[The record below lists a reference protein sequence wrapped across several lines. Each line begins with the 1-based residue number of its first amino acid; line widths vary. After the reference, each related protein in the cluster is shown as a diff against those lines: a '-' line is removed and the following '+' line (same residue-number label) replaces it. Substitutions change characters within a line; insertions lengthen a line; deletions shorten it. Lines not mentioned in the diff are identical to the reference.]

1 MNSATKVGEIF
12 TAAGAAF
19 NRLGE
24 LTMQLHPSSDSPT
37 GSKWTDEEI
46 EMLRSAVTRFSE
58 DLNKVSERI
67 KGRTVSQIRQT
78 LKKKAFE
85 DAGIPLKQQQQTT
98 THLAGPQQQLP
109 QTQTILVQQQS
120 HQLGSPQSVSTS
132 GTDQQPTL
140 IVKQEDS
147 NDPTGVAVSGSA
159 AGGYL
164 NKSSDMMMTLNRLNV
179 PDMDVDAVDGATLTS
194 SSTEIKL
201 EFEPGAEEVT
211 G

>member
-58 DLNKVSERI
+58 DLNQVSQRI

-85 DAGIPLKQQQQTT
+85 DAGIQIKQQQP
-98 THLAGPQQQLP
+98 AQLPPIIPP
-109 QTQTILVQQQS
+109 QTQTILVQQQGI
-120 HQLGSPQSVSTS
+120 QPTTS

-140 IVKQEDS
+140 VVKQEDHESGGTSS
-147 NDPTGVAVSGSA
+147 NDAT
-159 AGGYL
+159 AGAGYM
-164 NKSSDMMMTLNRLNV
+164 NKPSDMMMTLNRLNV
-179 PDMDVDAVDGATLTS
+179 QESEADVEGLAS
-194 SSTEIKL
+194 SEVKL
-201 EFEPGAEEVT
+201 EFEPGPEEVA

>member
-46 EMLRSAVTRFSE
+46 DMLRSAVVRFSE
-58 DLNKVSERI
+58 DLNQVSQRI

-85 DAGIPLKQQQQTT
+85 DAGVQMKQP
-98 THLAGPQQQLP
+98 APAQLP
-109 QTQTILVQQQS
+109 PIIPPPTQTILVQQQ
-120 HQLGSPQSVSTS
+120 QPGGIQQPTTS

-140 IVKQEDS
+140 IVKQEDHESGGASSS
-147 NDPTGVAVSGSA
+147 NDA
-159 AGGYL
+159 AGAGYL
-164 NKSSDMMMTLNRLNV
+164 SKPSDMMMTLNRLNV
-179 PDMDVDAVDGATLTS
+179 QESEADVEGLAS
-194 SSTEIKL
+194 SEVKL
-201 EFEPGAEEVT
+201 EFEPGPEEVA

>member
-58 DLNKVSERI
+58 DLNKVSQRI

-85 DAGIPLKQQQQTT
+85 DAGIQIKQQAPQQPQQQQVQVQVQVQ
-98 THLAGPQQQLP
+98 QQQLSTP
-109 QTQTILVQQQS
+109 PAQTILVQQQ
-120 HQLGSPQSVSTS
+120 PQTVQPATS
-132 GTDQQPTL
+132 GTDQQTTL
-140 IVKQEDS
+140 IVKQEDL
-147 NDPTGVAVSGSA
+147 DAA
-159 AGGYL
+159 AGTAVATQEYL
-164 NKSSDMMMTLNRLNV
+164 NKPSDMMMTLNRLNV
-179 PDMDVDAVDGATLTS
+179 QESEADVEGLS
-194 SSTEIKL
+194 SSEVKM
-201 EFEPGAEEVT
+201 EFEPGAEEVA

>member
-58 DLNKVSERI
+58 DLNKVSQRI

-85 DAGIPLKQQQQTT
+85 DAGVQIKQQPQQPQQQQQQQTQ
-98 THLAGPQQQLP
+98 A
-109 QTQTILVQQQS
+109 ILVQQQS
-120 HQLGSPQSVSTS
+120 AQPTAS

-140 IVKQEDS
+140 IVKQEEHDS
-147 NDPTGVAVSGSA
+147 
-159 AGGYL
+159 AGGAAYL
-164 NKSSDMMMTLNRLNV
+164 NKPPDMMMTLNRLNV
-179 PDMDVDAVDGATLTS
+179 QESEADVEGLAS
-194 SSTEIKL
+194 SEVKL
-201 EFEPGAEEVT
+201 EFEPGAEEVA

>member
-37 GSKWTDEEI
+37 GS
-46 EMLRSAVTRFSE
+46 
-58 DLNKVSERI
+58 
-67 KGRTVSQIRQT
+67 QIRQT

-85 DAGIPLKQQQQTT
+85 DAGIQIKQQPTQQHQLASPQQQQSQ
-98 THLAGPQQQLP
+98 A
-109 QTQTILVQQQS
+109 ILVQQQ
-120 HQLGSPQSVSTS
+120 PSVQPMTS

-140 IVKQEDS
+140 VVKQEDS
-147 NDPTGVAVSGSA
+147 ESTGDA
-159 AGGYL
+159 GYL
-164 NKSSDMMMTLNRLNV
+164 NKPSNMMTLNRLNV
-179 PDMDVDAVDGATLTS
+179 QESEADVEGLASADV
-194 SSTEIKL
+194 KL
-201 EFEPGAEEVT
+201 EFEPGAEEVA

>member
-37 GSKWTDEEI
+37 GS
-46 EMLRSAVTRFSE
+46 
-58 DLNKVSERI
+58 
-67 KGRTVSQIRQT
+67 QIRQT

-85 DAGIPLKQQQQTT
+85 DAGVQMKQP
-98 THLAGPQQQLP
+98 APAQLP
-109 QTQTILVQQQS
+109 PIIPPPTQTILVQQQ
-120 HQLGSPQSVSTS
+120 QPGGIQQPTTS

-140 IVKQEDS
+140 IVKQEDHESGGASSS
-147 NDPTGVAVSGSA
+147 NDA
-159 AGGYL
+159 AGAGYL
-164 NKSSDMMMTLNRLNV
+164 SKPSDMMMTLNRLNV
-179 PDMDVDAVDGATLTS
+179 QESEADVEGLAS
-194 SSTEIKL
+194 SEVKL
-201 EFEPGAEEVT
+201 EFEPGPEEVA

>member
-120 HQLGSPQSVSTS
+120 HQLGSPQSVTTS

-147 NDPTGVAVSGSA
+147 NDPTAVTGSA

>member
-58 DLNKVSERI
+58 DLNKVSQRI

-85 DAGIPLKQQQQTT
+85 DAGIQIKQQPPQQPQQQQVQVQVQVQ
-98 THLAGPQQQLP
+98 QQQLSTP
-109 QTQTILVQQQS
+109 PAQTILVQQQ
-120 HQLGSPQSVSTS
+120 PQTVQPATS
-132 GTDQQPTL
+132 GTDQQTTL
-140 IVKQEDS
+140 IVKQEDL
-147 NDPTGVAVSGSA
+147 DAA
-159 AGGYL
+159 AGTAVATQEYL
-164 NKSSDMMMTLNRLNV
+164 NKPSDMMMTLNRLNV
-179 PDMDVDAVDGATLTS
+179 QESEADVEGLS
-194 SSTEIKL
+194 SSEVKM
-201 EFEPGAEEVT
+201 EFEPGAEEVA

>member
-19 NRLGE
+19 NSLGE

-46 EMLRSAVTRFSE
+46 DMLRSAVTRFSE
-58 DLNKVSERI
+58 DLNKISQRI

-85 DAGIPLKQQQQTT
+85 DAGVPVRQPAVSQPQ
-98 THLAGPQQQLP
+98 HLPQQLQA
-109 QTQTILVQQQS
+109 TQQVQHQMIVTSASVVPFDETATHQS
-120 HQLGSPQSVSTS
+120 SAVIADPMVIDAVIKDDKSELSS
-132 GTDQQPTL
+132 GLLCQP
-140 IVKQEDS
+140 
-147 NDPTGVAVSGSA
+147 
-159 AGGYL
+159 
-164 NKSSDMMMTLNRLNV
+164 SDISMTLNRINTQAHEA
-179 PDMDVDAVDGATLTS
+179 DVEGIS
-194 SSTEIKL
+194 SSEMKL
-201 EFEPGAEEVT
+201 EFEASAEEEVA

>member
-58 DLNKVSERI
+58 DLNKVSQRI

-78 LKKKAFE
+78 LKRK
-85 DAGIPLKQQQQTT
+85 PLKM
-98 THLAGPQQQLP
+98 PEYRSSSNP
-109 QTQTILVQQQS
+109 RSSNS
-120 HQLGSPQSVSTS
+120 HSSSKSS
-132 GTDQQPTL
+132 GTDQQTTL
-140 IVKQEDS
+140 IVKQEDL
-147 NDPTGVAVSGSA
+147 DAAPGTAVATQE
-159 AGGYL
+159 YL
-164 NKSSDMMMTLNRLNV
+164 NKPSDMMMTLNRLNV
-179 PDMDVDAVDGATLTS
+179 QESEADVEGLS
-194 SSTEIKL
+194 SSEVKM
-201 EFEPGAEEVT
+201 EFEPGAEEVA

>member
-37 GSKWTDEEI
+37 GS
-46 EMLRSAVTRFSE
+46 
-58 DLNKVSERI
+58 
-67 KGRTVSQIRQT
+67 QIRQT

-85 DAGIPLKQQQQTT
+85 DAGIQIKQQPTQQHQLATSQQQQ
-98 THLAGPQQQLP
+98 PQA
-109 QTQTILVQQQS
+109 ILVQQQ
-120 HQLGSPQSVSTS
+120 QSAQQPMAS

-140 IVKQEDS
+140 VVKQEDS
-147 NDPTGVAVSGSA
+147 ESTGDA
-159 AGGYL
+159 GYL
-164 NKSSDMMMTLNRLNV
+164 NKPSNMMMTLNRLNV
-179 PDMDVDAVDGATLTS
+179 QESEADVEGLAGSEV
-194 SSTEIKL
+194 KL
-201 EFEPGAEEVT
+201 EFEPGAEEVA

>member
-37 GSKWTDEEI
+37 GS
-46 EMLRSAVTRFSE
+46 
-58 DLNKVSERI
+58 
-67 KGRTVSQIRQT
+67 QIRQT

-85 DAGIPLKQQQQTT
+85 DAGIQIKQQQP
-98 THLAGPQQQLP
+98 AQLPPIIPP
-109 QTQTILVQQQS
+109 QTQTILVQQQGI
-120 HQLGSPQSVSTS
+120 QPTTS

-140 IVKQEDS
+140 VVKQEDHESGGTSS
-147 NDPTGVAVSGSA
+147 NDAT
-159 AGGYL
+159 AGAGYM
-164 NKSSDMMMTLNRLNV
+164 NKPSDMMMTLNRLNV
-179 PDMDVDAVDGATLTS
+179 QESEADVEGLAS
-194 SSTEIKL
+194 SEVKL
-201 EFEPGAEEVT
+201 EFEPGPEEVA

>member
-37 GSKWTDEEI
+37 GS
-46 EMLRSAVTRFSE
+46 
-58 DLNKVSERI
+58 
-67 KGRTVSQIRQT
+67 QIRQT

-85 DAGIPLKQQQQTT
+85 DAGIQMK
-98 THLAGPQQQLP
+98 PQQQPVPQQLPPIIPP
-109 QTQTILVQQQS
+109 QTQTILVQQQQPS
-120 HQLGSPQSVSTS
+120 IQPTTS

-140 IVKQEDS
+140 IVKQDDHESGGTSS
-147 NDPTGVAVSGSA
+147 NDA
-159 AGGYL
+159 AGAGYL
-164 NKSSDMMMTLNRLNV
+164 NKPSDMMMTLNRLNV
-179 PDMDVDAVDGATLTS
+179 QESEADVEGLAS
-194 SSTEIKL
+194 SEVKL
-201 EFEPGAEEVT
+201 EFEPGPEEVT

>member
-58 DLNKVSERI
+58 DLNKVSQRI

-85 DAGIPLKQQQQTT
+85 DAGIQIKQQPPQQQQQQVQVQVQV
-98 THLAGPQQQLP
+98 QQQQQPLSTP
-109 QTQTILVQQQS
+109 PAQTILVQQQ
-120 HQLGSPQSVSTS
+120 PQTVQPATS
-132 GTDQQPTL
+132 GTDQQTTL
-140 IVKQEDS
+140 IVKQEEHD
-147 NDPTGVAVSGSA
+147 A
-159 AGGYL
+159 AGAGTATQGYL
-164 NKSSDMMMTLNRLNV
+164 NKPSDMMMTLNRLNV
-179 PDMDVDAVDGATLTS
+179 QESEADVEGLS
-194 SSTEIKL
+194 SSEVKL
-201 EFEPGAEEVT
+201 EFEPGAEEVA

>member
-58 DLNKVSERI
+58 DLNKVSQRI

-85 DAGIPLKQQQQTT
+85 DAGIQLKTQAVSQQQ
-98 THLAGPQQQLP
+98 A
-109 QTQTILVQQQS
+109 QTILVQQSSQPAS
-120 HQLGSPQSVSTS
+120 AG
-132 GTDQQPTL
+132 GIDQQNKL
-140 IVKQEDS
+140 IVKQEDHDS
-147 NDPTGVAVSGSA
+147 TGSGN
-159 AGGYL
+159 YL
-164 NKSSDMMMTLNRLNV
+164 NKPSNMMMTLNRLNAQE
-179 PDMDVDAVDGATLTS
+179 PEADVEGLA
-194 SSTEIKL
+194 STEVKL
-201 EFEPGAEEVT
+201 EFEPGAEDVA

>member
-58 DLNKVSERI
+58 DLNKVSQRI

-85 DAGIPLKQQQQTT
+85 DAGIQIKQQPTQQHQLASPQQQQSQ
-98 THLAGPQQQLP
+98 A
-109 QTQTILVQQQS
+109 ILVQQQ
-120 HQLGSPQSVSTS
+120 PSVQPMTS

-140 IVKQEDS
+140 VVKQEDS
-147 NDPTGVAVSGSA
+147 ESTGDA
-159 AGGYL
+159 GYL
-164 NKSSDMMMTLNRLNV
+164 NKPSNESEA
-179 PDMDVDAVDGATLTS
+179 DVEGLASADV
-194 SSTEIKL
+194 KL
-201 EFEPGAEEVT
+201 EFEPGAEEVA

>member
-58 DLNKVSERI
+58 DLNQVSQRI

-85 DAGIPLKQQQQTT
+85 DAGIQMK
-98 THLAGPQQQLP
+98 PQQQPVPQQLPPIIPP
-109 QTQTILVQQQS
+109 QTQTILVQQQQPS
-120 HQLGSPQSVSTS
+120 IQPTTS

-140 IVKQEDS
+140 IVKQDDHESGGTSS
-147 NDPTGVAVSGSA
+147 NDA
-159 AGGYL
+159 AGAGYL
-164 NKSSDMMMTLNRLNV
+164 NKPSDV
-179 PDMDVDAVDGATLTS
+179 S
-194 SSTEIKL
+194 
-201 EFEPGAEEVT
+201 
-211 G
+211 

>member
-58 DLNKVSERI
+58 DLNKVSQRI

-85 DAGIPLKQQQQTT
+85 DAGIQIKQQPTQQHQLATSQQQQ
-98 THLAGPQQQLP
+98 PQA
-109 QTQTILVQQQS
+109 ILVQQQ
-120 HQLGSPQSVSTS
+120 QSAQQPMAS

-140 IVKQEDS
+140 VVKQEDS
-147 NDPTGVAVSGSA
+147 ESTGDA
-159 AGGYL
+159 GYL
-164 NKSSDMMMTLNRLNV
+164 NKPSNESEA
-179 PDMDVDAVDGATLTS
+179 DVEGLAGSEV
-194 SSTEIKL
+194 KL
-201 EFEPGAEEVT
+201 EFEPGAEEVA

>member
-58 DLNKVSERI
+58 DLNKVSQRI

-85 DAGIPLKQQQQTT
+85 DAGIQIKQQPPQQQQ
-98 THLAGPQQQLP
+98 PQQQQVQVQVQVQQQQLSTP
-109 QTQTILVQQQS
+109 PAQTILVQQQ
-120 HQLGSPQSVSTS
+120 PQTVQPATS
-132 GTDQQPTL
+132 GTDQQTTL
-140 IVKQEDS
+140 IVKQEDL
-147 NDPTGVAVSGSA
+147 DAA
-159 AGGYL
+159 AGTAVATQEYL
-164 NKSSDMMMTLNRLNV
+164 NKPSDMMMTLNRLNV
-179 PDMDVDAVDGATLTS
+179 QESEADVEGLS
-194 SSTEIKL
+194 SSEVKM
-201 EFEPGAEEVT
+201 EFEPGAEEVA

>member
-58 DLNKVSERI
+58 DLNKVSQRI

-85 DAGIPLKQQQQTT
+85 DAGIQIKQQPPQQQQ
-98 THLAGPQQQLP
+98 PQQQQVQVQVQVQQQQLATP
-109 QTQTILVQQQS
+109 PAQTILVQQQ
-120 HQLGSPQSVSTS
+120 PQTVQPATS
-132 GTDQQPTL
+132 GTDQQTTL
-140 IVKQEDS
+140 IVKQEDL
-147 NDPTGVAVSGSA
+147 DAAPGTAVATQE
-159 AGGYL
+159 YL
-164 NKSSDMMMTLNRLNV
+164 NKPSDMMMTLNRLNV
-179 PDMDVDAVDGATLTS
+179 QESEADVEGLS
-194 SSTEIKL
+194 SSEVKM
-201 EFEPGAEEVT
+201 EFEPGAEEVA

>member
-19 NRLGE
+19 NSLGE

-58 DLNKVSERI
+58 DLCKISQRI
-67 KGRTVSQIRQT
+67 KGRTVSQIRHT

-85 DAGIPLKQQQQTT
+85 DAGLPTRQLAQPTTTQPLQQQQ
-98 THLAGPQQQLP
+98 HSLPQQ
-109 QTQTILVQQQS
+109 TQQQQIIVTPS
-120 HQLGSPQSVSTS
+120 AHYEEGVTPSTVIAHPMVIESVIKDDNTDSS
-132 GTDQQPTL
+132 GLLCQPAD
-140 IVKQEDS
+140 IS
-147 NDPTGVAVSGSA
+147 
-159 AGGYL
+159 
-164 NKSSDMMMTLNRLNV
+164 MTLNRLNTQEHEA
-179 PDMDVDAVDGATLTS
+179 DVEGIAS
-194 SSTEIKL
+194 SDIKL
-201 EFEPGAEEVT
+201 EFEPGTEEVA

>member
-58 DLNKVSERI
+58 DLNKVSQRI

-85 DAGIPLKQQQQTT
+85 DAGIQIKQQPTQQHQLATSQQQQ
-98 THLAGPQQQLP
+98 PQA
-109 QTQTILVQQQS
+109 ILVQQQ
-120 HQLGSPQSVSTS
+120 QSAQQPMAS

-140 IVKQEDS
+140 VVKQEDS
-147 NDPTGVAVSGSA
+147 ESTGDA
-159 AGGYL
+159 GYL
-164 NKSSDMMMTLNRLNV
+164 NKPSNMMMTLNRLNV
-179 PDMDVDAVDGATLTS
+179 QESEADVEGLAGSEV
-194 SSTEIKL
+194 KL
-201 EFEPGAEEVT
+201 EFEPGAEEVA

>member
-37 GSKWTDEEI
+37 G
-46 EMLRSAVTRFSE
+46 
-58 DLNKVSERI
+58 
-67 KGRTVSQIRQT
+67 SQIRQT

-120 HQLGSPQSVSTS
+120 HQLGSPQSVTTS

-147 NDPTGVAVSGSA
+147 NDPTAVTGSA